1 MLITCSS
8 CNSKY
13 LINSADLKPNGR
25 MVRCAKCGFDWYQ
38 SSDLL
43 EEKQETHVSSVNK
56 VSNQYTDE
64 KIDNKTE
71 SSISNLPSTYV
82 KDEKPSIINSTL
94 LLFFFGLAIII
105 FWIIKNE
112 SSNVI
117 TLVNFYLQEFY
128 FNLKLIINDFAKII
142 HQLLN

>member
-82 KDEKPSIINSTL
+82 KDEKPSIINSAL
-94 LLFFFGLAIII
+94 LLFFFGIAIII

-112 SSNVI
+112 SFNVI